1 MPLPCGVRGRPDGAL
16 KCKGQAETRP
26 RPRDSSSRQAS
37 SAPGPAVPAA
47 DLQVSLWGLSSESGS
62 CFIHCNALFPFSD
75 PKWPQ
80 FKSLTQ
86 LWAQGG
92 VGEWSSLPECAQRSQ
107 RRPPCPTPTSTG
119 VLLSLM
125 CYCTS
130 CSTSAVQETALRH
143 MTKMAALSPPA
154 VESSSLQNGAS
165 AATEEIV
172 ISHTALCLGKLPKIV
187 KH

>member
-1 MPLPCGVRGRPDGAL
+1 MVHSNVKGRLRQDPGP
-16 KCKGQAETRP
+16 Q
-26 RPRDSSSRQAS
+26 DSSSRQAS
-37 SAPGPAVPAA
+37 SAPGAAVPAA

-92 VGEWSSLPECAQRSQ
+92 VGEWSSLPECAQRPQ

-125 CYCTS
+125 CYSS
-130 CSTSAVQETALRH
+130 CSTSAVRETALRH
-143 MTKMAALSPPA
+143 MTKWRHCHLQLSSHPA
-154 VESSSLQNGAS
+154 CEMELQLPLRRLS
-165 AATEEIV
+165 F
-172 ISHTALCLGKLPKIV
+172 HTLPCAWGSYPR
-187 KH
+187 